1 MKVKVIGI
9 GGIGTCLLP
18 VLVRFLNFSSSGAE
32 ILLIDGGQFEKK
44 NRERQS
50 FDRLG
55 NKAEVTA
62 ERLQQQHSRV
72 RLRAY
77 PGYVAKSNVVQLVRE
92 GDVVFLC
99 VDNHATR
106 KLVSDRCEDLDNVV
120 LISGSNELT
129 DGSVQVYV
137 RRDGQDV
144 TLPLASDFHPEVQCP
159 GDVNPAEVGCEERAE
174 GEPQLLFTNNWVAAI
189 MLGSFYTWRQGLLE
203 YDELYCDL
211 LTGNCRAVRRLVKP
225 VSRERS

>member
-32 ILLIDGGQFEKK
+32 ILLIDGDRFEEK
-44 NRERQS
+44 NRERQC

-72 RLRAY
+72 PLRAR
-77 PGYVAKSNVVQLVRE
+77 PEYVTGSNVVRLVRE

-106 KLVSDRCEDLDNVV
+106 KLVSDRCEELDNVV

-144 TLPLASDFHPEVQCP
+144 TLPLASDFHPEVQYP
-159 GDVNPAEVGCEERAE
+159 KDANPAELGCEEQLE
-174 GEPQLLFTNNWVAAI
+174 SEPQLLFTNNWVAAI
-189 MLGSFYTWRQGLLE
+189 MLSSFYTWRQGGLK

-211 LTGNCRAVRRLVKP
+211 LTGNCRAV
-225 VSRERS
+225 SRMVR

>member
-18 VLVRFLNFSSSGAE
+18 VLVRFLDFSSSAAD
-32 ILLIDGGQFEKK
+32 ILLIDGDRFEER

-72 RLRAY
+72 RLHAR
-77 PGYVAKSNVVQLVRE
+77 PEYVTESDVVRLVRE

-106 KLVSDRCEDLDNVV
+106 KLVSDRCEDLNNVV

-144 TLPLASDFHPEVQCP
+144 TLPLASDFHPEVQYP
-159 GDVNPAEVGCEERAE
+159 GDVNPAELGCEEQVE
-174 GEPQLLFTNNWVAAI
+174 SEPQLLFTNNLVAAM
-189 MLGSFYTWRQGLLE
+189 MLGSFYTWQQGTLK

-211 LTGNCRAVRRLVKP
+211 LTGNCRAV
-225 VSRERS
+225 SRMVNR